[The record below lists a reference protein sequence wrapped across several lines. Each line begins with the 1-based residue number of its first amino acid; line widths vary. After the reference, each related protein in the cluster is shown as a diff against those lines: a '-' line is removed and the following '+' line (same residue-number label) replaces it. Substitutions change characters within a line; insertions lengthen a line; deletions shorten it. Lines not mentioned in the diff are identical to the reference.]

1 MRLGIL
7 GLPQSG
13 KSTLFEILVA
23 GAPARAPG
31 ARKDQVGVVR
41 VPDAR
46 VDRLS
51 AMYSPKKTTYATLE
65 VVDSQ
70 AMGQGSTAGKS
81 GDLFASVR
89 NADALVL
96 VVRVFDDPSVPHPK
110 TTIDPARDLAD
121 LKAEIV
127 LNDLAIVETRL
138 ERIGKQKRLAVKG
151 AGPDARGGRARRAAR
166 RRSTRSRRCASSS
179 SRRTRRSFSTASSS
193 CRACRCSS
201 STTPARARRSPRP
214 TPDAPGTASVVLP
227 CADEREVAQL
237 PADEQAQ
244 FREAYGIP
252 DDGLVLL
259 VRSAYRLLGLISFLT
274 AGEDEVRAWTIVDGD
289 SAVEAAGAIHSDLAQ
304 GFVRAQVI
312 AYDQFLE
319 AGQRGEGAR
328 EGLAAHRGPRVPGRR
343 RRHPA
348 HPAQQV
354 GARAAPRRIV
364 LDRRPQGS
372 NLVARGKEV
381 VQCTVRIMAVP
392 RIAEVAAAS
401 RGSIA
406 SRADS

>member
-7 GLPQSG
+7 GLPQAG

-23 GAPARAPG
+23 GAPPRAPG

-51 AMYSPKKTTYATLE
+51 SMYAPRKTTYATLE

-70 AMGQGSTAGKS
+70 AMGHGAAAGK
-81 GDLFASVR
+81 GADLFAGVR

-96 VVRVFDDPSVPHPK
+96 VVRVFDDPAVPHPRV
-110 TTIDPARDLAD
+110 TIDPARDLAE
-121 LKAEIV
+121 LEAEIV

-151 AGPDARGGRARRAAR
+151 QDLSREEAVLERCREALDREQPLRELEFSKDEEKLLRGFQLL
-166 RRSTRSRRCASSS
+166 SRLPLLVVYNTGSGQA
-179 SRRTRRSFSTASSS
+179 FTAPS
-193 CRACRCSS
+193 
-201 STTPARARRSPRP
+201 
-214 TPDAPGTASVVLP
+214 PDAPGTASVVLP

-237 PADEQAQ
+237 PEGERAQ

-252 DDGLVLL
+252 EDGLVLL

-289 SAVEAAGAIHSDLAQ
+289 SAVDAAGAIHSDLAQ

-312 AYDQFLE
+312 AYGQFLE
-319 AGQRGEGAR
+319 AGSEARAR
-328 EGLAAHRGPRVPGRR
+328 EKGWQRTEGRDYRV
-343 RRHPA
+343 
-348 HPAQQV
+348 
-354 GARAAPRRIV
+354 
-364 LDRRPQGS
+364 
-372 NLVARGKEV
+372 
-381 VQCTVRIMAVP
+381 
-392 RIAEVAAAS
+392 
-401 RGSIA
+401 
-406 SRADS
+406 ADGDILHILHNK

>member
-7 GLPQSG
+7 GLPQGG

-51 AMYSPKKTTYATLE
+51 SMYSPKKTTYATLE

-70 AMGQGSTAGKS
+70 AMGQGSAAGKS

-127 LNDLAIVETRL
+127 LNDLAIVENRL

-151 AGPDARGGRARRAAR
+151 QDLSREESVLERCKAALDQEQALR
-166 RRSTRSRRCASSS
+166 EIEFDKDEVKALSGFQLLSRLPLLVVYNTGSGQA
-179 SRRTRRSFSTASSS
+179 FTA
-193 CRACRCSS
+193 
-201 STTPARARRSPRP
+201 P
-214 TPDAPGTASVVLP
+214 TPDAPGTVSVVLP

-319 AGQRGEGAR
+319 AGTEAKAR
-328 EGLAAHRGPRVPGRR
+328 EKGWQRTEGRDYRVVDGDIL
-343 RRHPA
+343 HIL
-348 HPAQQV
+348 H
-354 GARAAPRRIV
+354 
-364 LDRRPQGS
+364 
-372 NLVARGKEV
+372 NK
-381 VQCTVRIMAVP
+381 
-392 RIAEVAAAS
+392 
-401 RGSIA
+401 
-406 SRADS
+406 

>member
-23 GAPARAPG
+23 SAPARAAG
-31 ARKDQVGVVR
+31 AKKDQVGVVR

-51 AMYSPKKTTYATLE
+51 SMYSPKKTTYATLE

-70 AMGQGSTAGKS
+70 AMGQGSAAGKG
-81 GDLFASVR
+81 GDLFAAVR
-89 NADALVL
+89 NADALIL
-96 VVRVFDDPSVPHPK
+96 VVRAFDDPSVPHPK
-110 TTIDPARDLAD
+110 VTVDPARDLAD

-138 ERIGKQKRLAVKG
+138 ERITKQKRLAVKG
-151 AGPDARGGRARRAAR
+151 VDLTREEAVLTRCKAALDQEQALR
-166 RRSTRSRRCASSS
+166 ELDFDRDEQKLLNGFQLLSRLPLLVVYNTGSGQA
-179 SRRTRRSFSTASSS
+179 FA
-193 CRACRCSS
+193 A
-201 STTPARARRSPRP
+201 PI
-214 TPDAPGTASVVLP
+214 PDAPGTASVVLP

-237 PADEQAQ
+237 PAEERAQ
-244 FREAYGIP
+244 FREAYGIS

-274 AGEDEVRAWTIVDGD
+274 AGEDEVRAWTIVAGD

-319 AGQRGEGAR
+319 AGSEAKAR
-328 EGLAAHRGPRVPGRR
+328 EKGWQRTE
-343 RRHPA
+343 
-348 HPAQQV
+348 
-354 GARAAPRRIV
+354 
-364 LDRRPQGS
+364 
-372 NLVARGKEV
+372 GKEYRV
-381 VQCTVRIMAVP
+381 VDGDILH
-392 RIAEVAAAS
+392 ILHNK
-401 RGSIA
+401 
-406 SRADS
+406 